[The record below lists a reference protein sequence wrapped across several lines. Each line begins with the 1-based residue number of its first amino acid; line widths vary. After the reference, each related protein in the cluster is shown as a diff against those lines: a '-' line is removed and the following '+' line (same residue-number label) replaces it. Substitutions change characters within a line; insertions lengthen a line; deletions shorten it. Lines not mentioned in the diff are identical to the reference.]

1 MIVREHDMGLV
12 MIEQHEHGRLA
23 GEFAKQLKAGI
34 LPPDDPYTDDL
45 ITAVYEHDRGW
56 IALDKKP
63 LWNEETGRPYTFV
76 DYPLEPKLEAYEQGL
91 NEVEEMSP
99 YAGLICSLHFVSFT
113 QQAHERLWQQFVR
126 REEQRQERLR
136 HQLSIGKEDPAVLRH
151 FRLLQLCDDLSL
163 YISLNEPG
171 VDKEEEHPWFREG
184 FANTEFLNARSAK
197 RLTAFWKEKE
207 RVEVLPSPFSEA
219 FEVTITYRK
228 LAKER
233 IRLMGGET
241 AYRASTPRT
250 ASLWI
255 K

>member
-23 GEFAKQLKAGI
+23 GEFAKQLRSDV
-34 LPPDDPYTDDL
+34 LHPDDPYADDL

-63 LWNEETGRPYTFV
+63 LWNDAMGRPYTFD
-76 DYPLEPKLEAYEQGL
+76 DYPLEPKLEAYKQGL
-91 NEVEEMSP
+91 DEVEEMSP
-99 YAGLICSLHFVSFT
+99 YAGLICSLHFLSFT
-113 QQAHERLWQQFVR
+113 QQAHEKLWQQFVSW
-126 REEQRQERLR
+126 EEKRQERLR
-136 HQLSIGKEDPAVLRH
+136 RKLAIEKNDPAVLRH

-163 YISLNEPG
+163 YVSMNEPG
-171 VDKEEEHPWFREG
+171 TDKEAEHPWFRDG
-184 FANTEFLNARSAK
+184 FAHTEFLNPKAAK
-197 RLTAFWKEKE
+197 PLTAYWTEKE
-207 RVEVLPSPFSEA
+207 RVEVKPSPFSES

-233 IRLMGGET
+233 IRQMGGEM